1 MTIPP
6 DAGAKFH
13 QDLLF
18 GSPEWHSVY
27 STLRNSIEG
36 FNGFVKDGAHEA
48 LDDSERRRL
57 RGVAAQSVLVAFLL
71 FAANLRKID
80 AFVREVAAVEAG
92 TVRRLPR
99 RRQTQALDAWRP
111 RVPVDESTSSPDPPL
126 QPEGPVRHG
135 ENLSSLEVPARPHSS

>member
-1 MTIPP
+1 VTIPP

-36 FNGFVKDGAHEA
+36 FNGYVKDGAHEA
-48 LDDSERRRL
+48 LDDPERRRL
-57 RGVAAQSVLVAFLL
+57 RGIAAQSVLVAFLL
-71 FAANLRKID
+71 LGANLRKIN
-80 AFVREVAAVEAG
+80 AFLREARAVEAG

-99 RRQTQALDAWRP
+99 RRQSKPLDTWRP
-111 RVPVDESTSSPDPPL
+111 AAATGHPRSPDPPL
-126 QPEGPVRHG
+126 T
-135 ENLSSLEVPARPHSS
+135 A